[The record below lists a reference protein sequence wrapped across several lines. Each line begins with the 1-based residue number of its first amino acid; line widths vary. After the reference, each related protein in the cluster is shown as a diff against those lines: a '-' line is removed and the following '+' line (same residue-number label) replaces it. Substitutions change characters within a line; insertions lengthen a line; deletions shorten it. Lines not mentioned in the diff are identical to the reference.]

1 MDRKI
6 KLTLLLGALSALAPL
21 ATDMYLP
28 ALPTMNNEFNVGTSL
43 IQMTLT
49 ATIVGMGA
57 GQIFAGPISDKLGRK
72 IPLIVGM
79 TFFTLSTLGC
89 MVASDIKI
97 FLVFRLIQ
105 GLSGSFGLVIARAI
119 ARDCTSGVELTKF
132 FSMLMAVNGIAPIAA
147 PVIGGQILLFADWR
161 GVFTLLAIIGAALV
175 IATLK
180 FEETLPVKLR
190 AKNMA
195 SSFKNFGALF
205 RDRYFI
211 GHVLLQCAW
220 FSVFFAYISGSSF
233 LFQDIYRVTPQTYS
247 LIFGGLSCSLIIAG
261 LLPMK
266 LAGKVA
272 EIKMLAWT
280 VCQAFIGGIFFTAC
294 VLMKAPIE
302 LTILSLFVMIPV
314 GSVLGATSF
323 SLSMRNHGKEAGSA
337 SALLG
342 SLPMCAG
349 GLIAPLVGIDGS
361 QNALPMAIIF
371 LTGEILALI
380 IFWKLIYRTHR
391 RGFRVKQKT
400 PQNFSC
406 RAYEDI

>member
-1 MDRKI
+1 MDAQRKI
-6 KLTLLLGALSALAPL
+6 RLTILLGFLSALAPL

-28 ALPTMNNEFNVGTSL
+28 ALPSMNEEFNVGTSL

-49 ATIVGMGA
+49 ATIAGMGA
-57 GQIFAGPISDKLGRK
+57 GQLFAGPVSDMYGRK
-72 IPLIVGM
+72 IPLIIGM
-79 TFFTLSTLGC
+79 TFFTLATLGC

-105 GLSGSFGLVIARAI
+105 GLSGAFGLVIARAI

-132 FSMLMAVNGIAPIAA
+132 FSMLMAVNGIAPILA
-147 PVIGGQILLFADWR
+147 PVIGGQILVFADWR
-161 GVFTLLAIIGAALV
+161 GVFVLLAIIGAALTV
-175 IATLK
+175 STIK
-180 FEETLPVKLR
+180 FDETLPKNLR
-190 AKNMA
+190 AKNFA

-205 RDRYFI
+205 QDKYFL

-220 FSVFFAYISGSSF
+220 FTVFFAYIAGSSF
-233 LFQDIYRVTPQTYS
+233 LFQDIYHVTPQTYS
-247 LIFGGLSCSLIIAG
+247 LIFGGLSCTLIIAG
-261 LLPMK
+261 LIPMK

-272 EIKMLAWT
+272 EVKMLAWT
-280 VCQAFIGGIFFTAC
+280 VCQAFIGGILFMIC
-294 VLMKAPIE
+294 VLIHAPIE

-349 GLIAPLVGIDGS
+349 GLIAPVVGIAGN
-361 QNALPMAIIF
+361 QNALPMAVIF
-371 LTGEILALI
+371 LVGEILALI
-380 IFWKLIYRTHR
+380 IFWKVIYVTHKKGVR
-391 RGFRVKQKT
+391 LG
-400 PQNFSC
+400 SM
-406 RAYEDI
+406 I